1 MRTAKLKTILIFSI
15 LTALA
20 SVGKAYTVHDPI
32 HTVLNILQQVVGQV
46 KQELQHAE
54 DIAKY
59 AEMIQKQVQQIQ
71 QLTTMIN
78 QNVEQLR
85 RIGDPNTYINMLGL
99 DTLLNEMSRLKQG
112 LGATMADFQQ
122 TVDGIAALKE
132 TTNGLYQDISK
143 MPDRFGKAVQY
154 DANSF
159 KRFGTVQDMYK
170 SFDSEVEQT
179 NHSLTILQQ
188 EKQSTLQQL
197 NSAGSLIEVQ
207 KLTGKLHSIE
217 SAIQDII
224 NRTNIAAQKVLVQYA
239 ANQNDQARVEQAILQ
254 QRLQEVEEENRQMQE
269 NAGRMI
275 QLLK

>member
-1 MRTAKLKTILIFSI
+1 MKTAKLKVILIVST
-15 LTALA
+15 LTA
-20 SVGKAYTVHDPI
+20 VGPIGEAYTVHDPI
-32 HTVLNILQQVVGQV
+32 HTVLNILQQVIGQV

-54 DIAKY
+54 DVAKY
-59 AEMIQKQVQQIQ
+59 AEMIQRQVQQIQ

-99 DTLLNEMSRLKQG
+99 DALFNEMSRLKQG
-112 LGATMADFQQ
+112 LGSTMGGFQQ

-154 DANSF
+154 DVNGF
-159 KRFGTVQDMYK
+159 KRFGAVQDMYK
-170 SFDSEVEQT
+170 SFDAEVEQS
-179 NHSLTILQQ
+179 NRSLTILQH

-207 KLTGKLHSIE
+207 KLTGKLHSVE
-217 SAIQDII
+217 SAIQDTI
-224 NRTNIAAQKVLVQYA
+224 NRTNIAAQKVLVQHA
-239 ANQNDQARVEQAILQ
+239 ANQNDQARMEQAILQ

-275 QLLK
+275 QSLK

>member
-1 MRTAKLKTILIFSI
+1 MKAAKLKTILIFSI

-217 SAIQDII
+217 AAIQDII

-239 ANQNDQARVEQAILQ
+239 ANQNDQARMEQAILQ

>member
-1 MRTAKLKTILIFSI
+1 MRTGKLKTILVVSI
-15 LTALA
+15 LTAVG

-54 DIAKY
+54 DVTKY

-85 RIGDPNTYINMLGL
+85 RIGDPNSYINMLGL
-99 DTLLNEMSRLKQG
+99 DALFNEMSRLRQG
-112 LGATMADFQQ
+112 LGSTMAEFQQ

-170 SFDSEVEQT
+170 SFDAEVEQT

-188 EKQSTLQQL
+188 EKQSTLQRL

-217 SAIQDII
+217 STIQDTI
-224 NRTNIAAQKVLVQYA
+224 NRTNIAAQKVLVQHA
-239 ANQNDQARVEQAILQ
+239 ANQNNQARLEQAIWQ

-269 NAGRMI
+269 NAARML
-275 QLLK
+275 QSLK

>member
-1 MRTAKLKTILIFSI
+1 MKTAKLKPLLIVSV
-15 LTALA
+15 LTAFCPI
-20 SVGKAYTVHDPI
+20 SKAYTVHDPI
-32 HTVLNILQQVVGQV
+32 HTVLNILQQVIGQV

-54 DIAKY
+54 DVAKY

-85 RIGDPNTYINMLGL
+85 RIGDPNTYVNMLGL
-99 DTLLNEMSRLKQG
+99 DALFNEMSRLKQG
-112 LGATMADFQQ
+112 LGSTMAEFQR
-122 TVDGIAALKE
+122 TVDGITALKE

-143 MPDRFGKAVQY
+143 VPDRFGKPVQY
-154 DANSF
+154 DVNSF
-159 KRFGTVQDMYK
+159 KRFGAVQDMYK
-170 SFDSEVEQT
+170 SFDMEVEQT
-179 NHSLTILQQ
+179 NRSLTILQQ
-188 EKQSTLQQL
+188 EKQSTLHRL

-217 SAIQDII
+217 STIQDTI
-224 NRTNIAAQKVLVQYA
+224 NRTNIAAQKILVQHA
-239 ANQNDQARVEQAILQ
+239 ANQNDQARMEQAILQ

-275 QLLK
+275 QSLK

>member
-217 SAIQDII
+217 AAIQDII

-239 ANQNDQARVEQAILQ
+239 ANQNDQARMEQGILQ

>member
-159 KRFGTVQDMYK
+159 KRFGIVQDMYK
-170 SFDSEVEQT
+170 SFNSEVEQT

-188 EKQSTLQQL
+188 EKQSALQQL
-197 NSAGSLIEVQ
+197 NSAVSLIEVQ

-239 ANQNDQARVEQAILQ
+239 ANQNDQARMEQAILQ

>member
-217 SAIQDII
+217 AAIQDII

-239 ANQNDQARVEQAILQ
+239 ANQNDQARMEQAILQ